1 MFFCS
6 ILKPLYPIFV
16 RTVIMN
22 FPVLFLASSSQSRK
36 KLLELSKIP
45 FKKLLQNADE
55 ILPATNLS
63 IEEHV
68 KQIALQKMAS
78 VILPDFYDSNTAIFV
93 LTADTMCLDY
103 QGSILG
109 KPKTHQEARQMIK
122 NARQKC
128 SAHTAFCI
136 EKKQFMNNA
145 WQTLEQVVQVVTSE
159 YIIEIPDEQIDFCID
174 YMKSMDCAGAVAIEG
189 FGMQFVK
196 EIHGSYSNIIGLPL
210 FEVCQALK
218 RLGFITQRTI

>member
-1 MFFCS
+1 MQNS
-6 ILKPLYPIFV
+6 I
-16 RTVIMN
+16 
-22 FPVLFLASSSQSRK
+22 LFLASSSQSRK

-45 FKKLLQNADE
+45 FKKLFQTADE
-55 ILPATNLS
+55 ILPATNIP
-63 IEEHV
+63 IEKYV
-68 KQIALQKMAS
+68 TQIALQKMAS
-78 VILPDFYDSNTAIFV
+78 VILPECYQQGTTIFV

-103 QGSILG
+103 HGHILG

-136 EKKQFMNNA
+136 EKKQFINNA
-145 WQTLEQVVQVVTSE
+145 WRILEHVVQVVKSE
-159 YIIEIPDEQIDFCID
+159 YIIDIPDEQIDFCID
-174 YMKSMDCAGAVAIEG
+174 FMKSMDCAGAVTIEE

-210 FEVCQALK
+210 FEVRHALK
-218 RLGFITQRTI
+218 TLGFQKNGSHDCTKKK